1 MARRRET
8 PLGRAVK
15 DGPQVTLTMAKAWN
29 SFPRLLRKSCSATD
43 HGVSNPLF
51 DIFLRFA
58 KPIKKLGPV
67 ETAWQP
73 NSSTD
78 PCILWTQL
86 NESYVDR
93 IKWLPSQGRISEKF
107 LNQPKKV
114 SGVGPP
120 RAGNHSEMVGGWGK
134 KQGLPQLL
142 E

>member
-58 KPIKKLGPV
+58 I
-67 ETAWQP
+67 
-73 NSSTD
+73 
-78 PCILWTQL
+78 
-86 NESYVDR
+86 
-93 IKWLPSQGRISEKF
+93 
-107 LNQPKKV
+107 
-114 SGVGPP
+114 
-120 RAGNHSEMVGGWGK
+120 
-134 KQGLPQLL
+134 LPQNAGAIKSESPHEWKL
-142 E
+142 